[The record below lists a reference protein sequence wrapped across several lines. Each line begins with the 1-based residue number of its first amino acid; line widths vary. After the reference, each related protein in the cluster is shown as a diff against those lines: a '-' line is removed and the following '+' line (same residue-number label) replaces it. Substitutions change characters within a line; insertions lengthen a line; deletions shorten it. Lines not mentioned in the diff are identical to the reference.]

1 MCIFFCVLL
10 MPGAL
15 GFFNLYIII
24 DLFCFLTSFYW
35 VCYNIFNC
43 PDLFVFSTYRECPV
57 HILYKFVFIA
67 QCKTWKSSFEFV
79 ISVLINWVLWFLNY
93 ICTCYFSSFV
103 ISRASTW
110 NKRIIFSFCIDP
122 YWNSFV
128 IQCINEKDGFRS
140 FSHTIGVEESPKIKD
155 FPRFKY
161 ALIKEMGRHARHLNQ
176 PLNNVQDL
184 Q

>member
-24 DLFCFLTSFYW
+24 DLFCFLTSFYL

-43 PDLFVFSTYRECPV
+43 PDLFVFSKYRECPV
-57 HILYKFVFIA
+57 HILFKFIFIA

-79 ISVLINWVLWFLNY
+79 ISMLVNWVLWFPNY

-110 NKRIIFSFCIDP
+110 NKRIIFSFCIDS
-122 YWNSFV
+122 YWSSFV
-128 IQCINEKDGFRS
+128 IQCINEKDGFIS

-161 ALIKEMGRHARHLNQ
+161 ALKKEMGRHALHLNQ